1 MSEQAPNQVEFVAIA
16 HDGYVGN
23 QPNTLYL
30 WQDNWDDHH
39 FKTTFAVHFFDLN
52 GEKKVLGSVS
62 ITSKGLERGF
72 VELPSS
78 PFTQLPDNYCSLG
91 HGQGYYEELMGLS
104 EQDRYA
110 ILIGLRDC
118 AYEPNIFEKFKE
130 EPSVKT
136 SLLRHATVSNV
147 TTLFPS
153 ILAGNAVLTDYQ
165 FLYKVNN
172 DDSTKLEFMVTPN
185 SNPPSNIHVL
195 IGKNGVGKTSILSGL
210 ADSITGNKNPHPM
223 SQTGSIVFTDDSFL
237 EEERFANLITVVF
250 SAFDHFKPIPDTFD
264 HFKPITDKRKISSE
278 YIGLKKDDG
287 KSFKSPAELK
297 KEFSES
303 ITECLNGQRKKRW
316 VDAIEI
322 LSSDPIFR
330 EYKLESFGGDN
341 ASLEKLEKIFD
352 HLSSG
357 HKIVLLT
364 VTRLVELVDEKTL
377 VLIDELENHLHPPLL
392 SSFVRAISNLLI
404 NRNAVAIIATHSP
417 VILQEVPKSCVT
429 KIERVHSQY
438 SFYRPSLETYGENIG
453 TLTRE
458 VFGLEVMESGFYK
471 TIDDFLDKTADFD
484 ELMNKFDNEIGSEA
498 KAIARSIIATKKGD
512 DA

>member
-1 MSEQAPNQVEFVAIA
+1 MSEQASNQVEFVVIPR
-16 HDGYVGN
+16 DGYVGN
-23 QPNTLYL
+23 LPNTLYL
-30 WQDNWDDHH
+30 WRDNWDDYH
-39 FKTTFAVHFFDLN
+39 FKTTFIAHFFDLN
-52 GEKKVLGSVS
+52 GEKKELGSVR
-62 ITSKGLERGF
+62 IASKGLERGF

-91 HGQGYYEELMGLS
+91 DGQGYYEELMGLS
-104 EQDRYA
+104 EQDRKA

-118 AYEPNIFEKFKE
+118 AYEPNIFEEFKE
-130 EPSVKT
+130 EVSVKK
-136 SLLRHATVSNV
+136 SLLRNVSVSNV
-147 TTLFPS
+147 TILFPS
-153 ILAGNAVLTDYQ
+153 ILAGNAELTDYQ

-172 DDSTKLEFMVTPN
+172 DDSTKLEFKVTPD

-195 IGKNGVGKTSILSGL
+195 IGRNGVGKTRILSGL
-210 ADSITGNKNPHPM
+210 ADHITGNENSHPI

-250 SAFDHFKPIPDTFD
+250 SAFDHFKPI
-264 HFKPITDKRKISSE
+264 TDKRKISSE

-287 KSFKSPAELK
+287 KSFKSPAELNE
-297 KEFSES
+297 EFSKS
-303 ITECLNGQRKKRW
+303 IEKCLNSQRKKRW

-322 LSSDPIFR
+322 LNSDPIFR
-330 EYKLESFGGDN
+330 EYQLENFADKNPSPERP
-341 ASLEKLEKIFD
+341 EKILKELEKIFD

-417 VILQEVPKSCVT
+417 VVLQEVPKSCVT
-429 KIERVHSQY
+429 KIERVRAQY

-458 VFGLEVMESGFYK
+458 IFGLEVMESGFYK
-471 TIDDFLDKTADFD
+471 TISDFLKETPDFD

-498 KAIARSIIATKKGD
+498 KAIARSIIATEKDD